1 MVTLTQLRTFL
12 AVAETGS
19 VRAAAERLVVTE
31 SAVSS
36 CVAALQK
43 ELELA
48 LVAKNGRGLRL
59 TDAGSVYARYVRGVL
74 GLLDEG
80 RSAAAGEAGGGV
92 LRVAAVTTA
101 GEQLLPGL
109 LASFRLAYP
118 RIGIHLEVGNRE
130 RALRL
135 ADDHQVDLV
144 LGGRPPRG
152 PGWPRMV
159 AHAVRP
165 NELVVVGPV
174 SCSLTDLAAQTW
186 LLREPGS
193 GTRATT
199 EAYLEELQ
207 IAPGTLTVGSNVAVC
222 ESVAAGLG
230 VTLISRDAVARDIG
244 RGVLA
249 ELPAPGTPLRR
260 DWCLVSREGHL
271 PAPSRLFV
279 RHVRQG
285 PGWASVLR
293 GCCRVFWGGPSSP
306 SGSTAWGKRA
316 GAGGVRLVVTCS
328 SEGAH
333 DMNGPSL
340 APILIPIVGT
350 LLLIAWL
357 SLVFLAGRQAER
369 PSGRSG
375 TDSR

>member
-1 MVTLTQLRTFL
+1 MVTLTQLHTFL

-19 VRAAAERLVVTE
+19 VRAAAARLVVTE

-36 CVAALQK
+36 CMAALQK
-43 ELELA
+43 DLELA

-59 TDAGSVYARYVRGVL
+59 TDAGEVYAGYVRGVL

-109 LASFRLAYP
+109 LAGFRRRYP

-130 RALRL
+130 RTLRL
-135 ADDHQVDLV
+135 ADDHHVDLV
-144 LGGRPPRG
+144 LGGRPPQG

-165 NELVVVGPV
+165 NELIVVGPAGMPAL
-174 SCSLTDLAAQTW
+174 SAADLAGQTW

-199 EAYLEELQ
+199 EAYLEEQQ
-207 IAPGTLTVGSNVAVC
+207 IAPGALTVGSNVAVC

-260 DWCLVSREGHL
+260 DWCLISREGHL
-271 PAPSRLFV
+271 PAPSRLFA
-279 RHVRQG
+279 RHVRQAE
-285 PGWASVLR
+285 GW
-293 GCCRVFWGGPSSP
+293 
-306 SGSTAWGKRA
+306 TAA
-316 GAGGVRLVVTCS
+316 
-328 SEGAH
+328 
-333 DMNGPSL
+333 
-340 APILIPIVGT
+340 
-350 LLLIAWL
+350 
-357 SLVFLAGRQAER
+357 
-369 PSGRSG
+369 
-375 TDSR
+375 

>member
-43 ELELA
+43 DLELA

-59 TDAGSVYARYVRGVL
+59 TDAGEVYAGYVRGVL

-109 LASFRLAYP
+109 LAGFRRRYP

-135 ADDHQVDLV
+135 ADDHHVDLV
-144 LGGRPPRG
+144 LGGRPPQG
-152 PGWPRMV
+152 PGRPRMV

-165 NELVVVGPV
+165 NELVMVGPL
-174 SCSLTDLAAQTW
+174 SLSARSAADLAAQTW

-260 DWCLVSREGHL
+260 DWCLFSREGHL

-279 RHVRQG
+279 RHVRQAE
-285 PGWASVLR
+285 GWA
-293 GCCRVFWGGPSSP
+293 
-306 SGSTAWGKRA
+306 
-316 GAGGVRLVVTCS
+316 
-328 SEGAH
+328 
-333 DMNGPSL
+333 
-340 APILIPIVGT
+340 AP
-350 LLLIAWL
+350 
-357 SLVFLAGRQAER
+357 
-369 PSGRSG
+369 
-375 TDSR
+375 

>member
-12 AVAETGS
+12 TVAETGS

-59 TDAGSVYARYVRGVL
+59 TDAGSVYVGYVREVL
-74 GLLDEG
+74 GLLEEG
-80 RSAAAGEAGGGV
+80 RSAAAGEAGGGM

-135 ADDHQVDLV
+135 AGDHQVDLV
-144 LGGRPPRG
+144 LGGRPPQG

-174 SCSLTDLAAQTW
+174 SCSGSAAFLAGQTW

-279 RHVRQG
+279 RHVRQA
-285 PGWASVLR
+285 PGWA
-293 GCCRVFWGGPSSP
+293 
-306 SGSTAWGKRA
+306 
-316 GAGGVRLVVTCS
+316 
-328 SEGAH
+328 
-333 DMNGPSL
+333 
-340 APILIPIVGT
+340 AP
-350 LLLIAWL
+350 
-357 SLVFLAGRQAER
+357 
-369 PSGRSG
+369 
-375 TDSR
+375 